1 MVDRRKA
8 EAYDSATTYVG
19 NCPRASRRRK
29 MEFAQDSILIKH
41 GIHIHMIYESMGQL
55 LVLVE
60 RWAGVS
66 PRCGHWDE
74 LIMRVDSQTGQLEA
88 RINL

>member
-8 EAYDSATTYVG
+8 EAYDYCHKTYVG
-19 NCPRASRRRK
+19 ICPRAILRRK

-55 LVLVE
+55 LVLME

-66 PRCGHWDE
+66 PRCGHGDE
-74 LIMRVDSQTGQLEA
+74 LVMRVDRQG
-88 RINL
+88 NLKRG